1 MAYSIAQ
8 ARWVNLVL
16 LSCCCPPP
24 FPFHIVLPLQVRRR
38 MRGKTANP
46 ELAARQRAAAAGESA
61 VAAEAWADLVGLDSD
76 PRRKHIHWTHVR
88 TSNLA
93 DRQPESFTRQG
104 FVEHLRTV
112 YKDVYPE
119 PANPSGSILL
129 FGAVA
134 KERHAQSK
142 DEECRAEHH
151 HAQVFCSTRHM
162 WKRVACH
169 SHSVSLAVTNQ
180 GSGRNVAMVI
190 WSVYLEPHTALLV
203 LAAVC

>member
-1 MAYSIAQ
+1 MRRHVGST
-8 ARWVNLVL
+8 L
-16 LSCCCPPP
+16 CCLAAAAPPP
-24 FPFHIVLPLQVRRR
+24 FLFTSCCLFRFGAACEARRPTRSSLPVR
-38 MRGKTANP
+38 
-46 ELAARQRAAAAGESA
+46 RAAAAGESA
-61 VAAEAWADLVGLDSD
+61 VAAAAWADLVGLDSD

-104 FVEHLRTV
+104 FFEHLRTV

-190 WSVYLEPHTALLV
+190 WSVYLEPHVALLV

>member
-1 MAYSIAQ
+1 
-8 ARWVNLVL
+8 
-16 LSCCCPPP
+16 
-24 FPFHIVLPLQVRRR
+24 

-61 VAAEAWADLVGLDSD
+61 VAAEAWADLVGLDGD

-104 FVEHLRTV
+104 FFEHLRTV
-112 YKDVYPE
+112 YEDVYPE

-151 HAQVFCSTRHM
+151 HAQVFCSTHVEACRLPFPQ
-162 WKRVACH
+162 RVARSDKPRQWKECGNGNLVCL
-169 SHSVSLAVTNQ
+169 SRASRGLACFSGCVLTKFGYQFKRHSVQ
-180 GSGRNVAMVI
+180 
-190 WSVYLEPHTALLV
+190 
-203 LAAVC
+203 